1 MPDII
6 FWRLFWS
13 HAGTGILCI
22 LSYYHDLQPKFLT
35 QSSLNLVKDLIY
47 TIRYVHCQGLTSI
60 AIALM
65 AFPVLNFWIL
75 RWFIHQLKDIQT
87 YIADRSTVIY
97 CHSLGTVNHEDTKC
111 HLSLLVQPILLCTL
125 STSVCAQAKLIIMI
139 PCNLYGTKQVCRPF

>member
-1 MPDII
+1 MLQLIMPDII

-65 AFPVLNFWIL
+65 AFPALNFWVL
-75 RWFIHQLKDIQT
+75 RWCIHEPKDIQT
-87 YIADRSTVIY
+87 YLADRSTVIY
-97 CHSLGTVNHEDTKC
+97 CHSWEFY
-111 HLSLLVQPILLCTL
+111 STL
-125 STSVCAQAKLIIMI
+125 TLNVIYHYLFNSFCCV
-139 PCNLYGTKQVCRPF
+139 PCP

>member
-65 AFPVLNFWIL
+65 AFPALNFLVL
-75 RWFIHQLKDIQT
+75 RWCIHEPKDIQI
-87 YIADRSTVIY
+87 YLADRSTVIY
-97 CHSLGTVNHEDTKC
+97 CHSWAFANHEDTK
-111 HLSLLVQPILLCTL
+111 QGATIFP
-125 STSVCAQAKLIIMI
+125 TSWQREARNQNFLWEINAFSKANGVFLMI
-139 PCNLYGTKQVCRPF
+139 NC